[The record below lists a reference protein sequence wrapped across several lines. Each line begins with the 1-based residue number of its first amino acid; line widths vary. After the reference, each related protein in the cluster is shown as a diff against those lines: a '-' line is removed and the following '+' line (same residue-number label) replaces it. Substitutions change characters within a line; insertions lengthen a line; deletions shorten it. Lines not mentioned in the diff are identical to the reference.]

1 MDSAVAKLSAGQQAL
16 WFLYQLEPAS
26 AAYNVAI
33 ALRIRS
39 AIDVPALSHAV
50 NATVARHDALRSLFT
65 DADGVPC
72 RIVRGSDLVRLTVRD
87 VGPIDD
93 DQLRELAKQAAA
105 QPFRLA
111 ETGPARII
119 LLRRAQD
126 AVLLLATHHIATDA
140 ASQALILTDLLV
152 AYDALRRGEQ
162 PGWPPLAAGYAD
174 YVAAEGELLSS
185 AGAADANAYWRQLCA
200 GAGTALALPTD
211 RPRPARRRFRGAS
224 VSFRLREDLVR
235 RLRSGAAEIEVTPF
249 VYLFSVFQTLLY
261 RSSARPDFLVGC
273 TTTTRLDR
281 RMRDVAGYFVNTSMF
296 RARFAP
302 TTTFRAVTAAVADQV
317 MAGMAC
323 RAYPFTALSPGLALS
338 GDPAGPPLFPVLF
351 SMVAAGR
358 SSPVLELLAAGES
371 RQMDLCGLR
380 LSGFDVPQQEGQCDL
395 VVEVVQSSTMVKV
408 AFKYDTD
415 LFERSGVDRLA
426 THFVRLLDAA
436 LVNPDEQVTQLS
448 LVDAAERA
456 KLLAFATGSPPIKG
470 R

>member
-1 MDSAVAKLSAGQQAL
+1 MDNAAARLSTGQQAL

-33 ALRIRS
+33 ALRIHS
-39 AIDVPALSHAV
+39 AIDVPTLSEAV
-50 NATVARHDALRSLFT
+50 NATVVRHDALRSLFT
-65 DADGVPC
+65 DTDGVPC
-72 RIVRGSDLVRLTVRD
+72 RIVRDSDLVRLTVRD

-93 DQLRELAKQAAA
+93 GQLRELAKQAAA

-119 LLRRAQD
+119 LFRRPQD
-126 AVLLLATHHIATDA
+126 AVLLLTTHHIATDA
-140 ASQALILTDLLV
+140 ASQALILADLLV
-152 AYDALRRGEQ
+152 AYDAFGRGEQ

-174 YVAAEGELLSS
+174 YVAAERELL
-185 AGAADANAYWRQLCA
+185 AGAADANAYWRQVCA

-211 RPRPARRRFRGAS
+211 RPRPARRRFKGAS
-224 VSFRLREDLVR
+224 VSFRLPEDLVR
-235 RLRSGAAEIEVTPF
+235 RLRSGAAEVEVTPF
-249 VYLFSVFQTLLY
+249 VYLFSVLQTLLY

-281 RMRDVAGYFVNTSMF
+281 RMRDVAGYFVNTAMF

-302 TTTFRAVTAAVADQV
+302 ATTFREVTAAVADQV
-317 MAGMAC
+317 MTGMAY
-323 RAYPFTALSPGLALS
+323 RGYPFTALSPGLAPS
-338 GDPAGPPLFPVLF
+338 SDPAGPPLFPVLF

-371 RQMDLCGLR
+371 RQMDLGGLR

-395 VVEVVQSSTMVKV
+395 VVEVVQSSTVVKV

-415 LFERSGVDRLA
+415 LFDRSGVDRLA

-436 LVNPDEQVTQLS
+436 LVNPDEHVTQLS
-448 LVDAAERA
+448 LVDADERA
-456 KLLAFATGSPPIKG
+456 KLLAFATGSAPIKG